1 MTWQYQ
7 TRNVFIQFWPLW
19 LSKLAWGMFWGAWEA
34 MVPTVQRRIALTDA
48 QMGEQLIVVIVGV
61 LPAIFLGGRLWTK
74 LGKFQL
80 PLSLLIYAWGTA
92 WLGHVQS
99 AKELGQALLVVGVAS
114 GLLKVTLACMI
125 ACAQEITGQK
135 MFSYGQALFPLAVV
149 VAAPAVGLMRREGI
163 DATAIFDVLAVF
175 LVASAIAASLT
186 SLQFPQIKVAVT
198 RPRAGRVPGAAL
210 VVISAMGFFFY
221 VLEHAINQWS
231 TLFLQRN
238 LGVDPFLASWGPSV
252 YMGAAYV
259 GRMTAYRLG
268 HQLSDLHITLF
279 GFLAGAVVMLW
290 VSFAADPWSALA
302 GYLVAGLLMSP
313 AIPAVYNLATQFSLP
328 ETRMQSLS
336 NMSTIRNLG
345 YLISPLLFGLTL
357 SAYGMRNSWRLM
369 SLIALLCLASL
380 RLAQI
385 GGVFRPKLAVSRQ
398 PT

>member
-19 LSKLAWGMFWGAWEA
+19 LSKLAWGMFWGTWEA
-34 MVPTVQRRIALTDA
+34 MVPTVQRRLALTNA

-61 LPAIFLGGRLWTK
+61 LPAIFLGARLWTK

-80 PLSLLIYAWGTA
+80 PLSLLIYASGTA

-114 GLLKVTLACMI
+114 GLLEVTLACMI
-125 ACAQEITGQK
+125 ACAQELTGQK

-149 VAAPAVGLMRREGI
+149 VAAPAVGLIRREGI

-175 LVASAIAASLT
+175 LVAPAIVASLT
-186 SLQFPQIKVAVT
+186 SLQFPQIKFAGA
-198 RPRAGRVPGAAL
+198 RPRAWRVPGVAL
-210 VVISAMGFFFY
+210 VAISAMGFFFY

-238 LGVDPFLASWGPSV
+238 LGADPFLASWGPSV

-268 HQLSDLHITLF
+268 HRLPGLHITLF

-290 VSFAADPWSALA
+290 VSFAADPWSTL
-302 GYLVAGLLMSP
+302 
-313 AIPAVYNLATQFSLP
+313 AVYNLATQFCLP

-336 NMSTIRNLG
+336 NMSTICNLG
-345 YLISPLLFGLTL
+345 YLISPLLFGLTS